1 MKYLDIAKD
10 VIKTEM
16 DELQNLYE
24 KIDESFN
31 KAVELI
37 LKTDGKVVI
46 FGVGKSG
53 LIGAKISATLAST
66 GTSAIS
72 VHPVEAMHGDLGML
86 SSTDLVIL
94 ISYSGE
100 SSEVVALIPHIKRF
114 NLPIITIAGDKNSTL
129 ANSGDLFLDIYV
141 THEAC
146 PLDTAPTSS
155 TTNTLVLGD
164 ALAVALMRARGFG
177 KDDFASFHPGGSLGK
192 RLFVK
197 LDEFVQKSN
206 LPIID
211 KDTILQEAIVVMS
224 RGRLGNVL
232 IEDRGILVGVLSD
245 GDLRRALLEDDF
257 SLQNRALL
265 YATKNPYTLDDS
277 SILAS
282 KALEIIE
289 EKKIQKIVLV
299 DNDNKI
305 DGIVHL
311 HTLIEAGIKQ

>member
-16 DELQNLYE
+16 DGLQNLYE

-129 ANSGDLFLDIYV
+129 ANSGDLFLDIHV
-141 THEAC
+141 AHEAC

-206 LPIID
+206 LPIIG

-289 EKKIQKIVLV
+289 EKKIQMIVLV

>member
-129 ANSGDLFLDIYV
+129 ANSGDLFLDIHV
-141 THEAC
+141 AHEAC

-289 EKKIQKIVLV
+289 EKKIQMIVLV

>member
-1 MKYLDIAKD
+1 VKYLDIAKD

-129 ANSGDLFLDIYV
+129 ANSGDLFLDIHV
-141 THEAC
+141 AHEAC

-232 IEDRGILVGVLSD
+232 IENRGVLVGVLSD

-257 SLQNRALL
+257 SLQNSALL

-289 EKKIQKIVLV
+289 EKKIQMIVLV

>member
-1 MKYLDIAKD
+1 VKYLDIAKD

-129 ANSGDLFLDIYV
+129 ANSGDLFLDIHV
-141 THEAC
+141 AHEAC

-232 IEDRGILVGVLSD
+232 IENRGVLVGVLSD

-289 EKKIQKIVLV
+289 EKKIQMIVLV

>member
-86 SSTDLVIL
+86 SLSDLVIL

-129 ANSGDLFLDIYV
+129 ANSGDLFLDIHV
-141 THEAC
+141 AHEAC

-232 IEDRGILVGVLSD
+232 IENRGVLVGVLSD

-289 EKKIQKIVLV
+289 EKKIQMIVLV

>member
-16 DELQNLYE
+16 NELQNLYE

-129 ANSGDLFLDIYV
+129 ANSGDLFLDIHV
-141 THEAC
+141 AHEAC

-289 EKKIQKIVLV
+289 EKKIQMIVLV